1 MEAERG
7 EWILG
12 LRNGFSLSN
21 RSERFLEIVGQW

>member
-12 LRNGFSLSN
+12 LRNGFALSDLA
-21 RSERFLEIVGQW
+21 ERVAEIVGQW